1 VFYFIYTHL
10 RREYPVHEEA
20 ALPRVFDVLADTF
33 AQEEVTTCFALLGD
47 ANMNWATR
55 LEECGCRFIYVRHE
69 HCAVAAAMAYAR
81 KTRSVGV
88 ASVTCGPG
96 VTQLM
101 TALPAAVRASLP
113 LVVFAGEAPLKS
125 AWYNQG
131 IDQAPLVTGT
141 GAAYHSLHFPSGM
154 PTAIRDAFLQ
164 ARTERRPVV
173 LGIPFDLQNL
183 AWEGDV
189 VLPAPSRTLGG
200 PPSPLPPAKSEVARA
215 VQLVA
220 GAKRVVVFAGQGAVE
235 SGAGQACRDLA
246 AKTGG
251 LLTTTL
257 PARGLFHDDP
267 FCIGITGSFSTEVGL
282 ECLRQADLIV
292 AVGGS
297 LAFHAGGGG
306 QLWPNAEVLHI
317 DIEPRSVSQGQT
329 VASHHLRADARLGVE
344 AIMAALPASA
354 PSWRDN
360 ELADRI
366 RTEPADSANFDV
378 EPGLLDPRE
387 AVAALEEA
395 LPSEWELVNSSGHCS
410 AFFAQMPSRTNE
422 RFLTIREYGAIGNG
436 TSFAMGVAAAR
447 PDSPVVL
454 FDGDG
459 SMLMHI
465 QELETIQRHGMNI
478 LIVVMNDGAYGSEV
492 HKLRS
497 EGLSETGA
505 VFGFADFAGIARG
518 FGLHGRTITDIT
530 DIPAALEEFS
540 RGGGATVW
548 DVRVSDKVVS
558 RITRQ
563 AHPPRVLQQF

>member
-1 VFYFIYTHL
+1 MQQENT
-10 RREYPVHEEA
+10 
-20 ALPRVFDVLADTF
+20 RVYDVLAKTF
-33 AQEEVTTCFALLGD
+33 SQEQVTTCFALLGD

-55 LEECGCRFIYVRHE
+55 LAEEGCRFIYVRHE
-69 HCAVAAAMAYAR
+69 HCAVAAAMAYSR
-81 KTRSVGV
+81 KTLDVGV

-113 LVVFAGEAPLKS
+113 VVVFAGESPLKS

-141 GAAYHSLHFPSGM
+141 GAAYHRLHFPSQM

-164 ARTERRPVV
+164 ARIERRPVV

-183 AWEGDV
+183 PWKGDV
-189 VLPAPSRTLGG
+189 TLPTPSQELRDEPAPLL
-200 PPSPLPPAKSEVARA
+200 PSGTELAHA
-215 VQLVA
+215 VNLISD
-220 GAKRVVVFAGQGAVE
+220 AKRVVVFAGQGAVE

-251 LLTTTL
+251 VLTTTL

-267 FCIGITGSFSTEVGL
+267 FSIGITGSFSTEVGL
-282 ECLRQADLIV
+282 ECLQQADLIV
-292 AVGGS
+292 AVGCS

-306 QLWPNAEVLHI
+306 QLWPNAEVLHV
-317 DIEPRSVSQGQT
+317 DIQPRSISQGQT
-329 VASHHLRADARLGVE
+329 VAKHHLRADARLGME
-344 AIMAALPASA
+344 SITAELPTREQH
-354 PSWRDN
+354 WRDN
-360 ELADRI
+360 ELAERI
-366 RTEPADSANFDV
+366 RTQPADSAQFEI
-378 EPGLLDPRE
+378 EPDLLDPRE
-387 AVAALEEA
+387 AVATLEDL
-395 LPSEWELVNSSGHCS
+395 LPKDWELVNSSGHCS

-422 RFLTIREYGAIGNG
+422 HFLTIREYGAIGNG

-447 PDSPVVL
+447 PDSRVVL

-459 SMLMHI
+459 SALMHI
-465 QELETIQRHGMNI
+465 QELETMHRHNMRI
-478 LIVVMNDGAYGSEV
+478 LIVVMNDGAYGSEI

-505 VFGFADFAGIARG
+505 VFGFADLAGIAKG
-518 FGLHGRTITDIT
+518 FGLHGHTITDVSQ
-530 DIPAALEEFS
+530 IPAALEELEHIE
-540 RGGGATVW
+540 GPAVW
-548 DVRVSDKVVS
+548 DLRVSDKVVS

-563 AHPPRVLQQF
+563 AHPQRS

>member
-1 VFYFIYTHL
+1 M
-10 RREYPVHEEA
+10 REETT
-20 ALPRVFDVLADTF
+20 LPRVFDVLANTF
-33 AQEEVTTCFALLGD
+33 AQEEVSTCFALLGD

-55 LEECGCRFIYVRHE
+55 LEERDCRFIYVRHE

-81 KTRSVGV
+81 KTQSIGV

-113 LVVFAGEAPLKS
+113 LVIFAGEAPLKS

-141 GAAYHSLHFPSGM
+141 GAAYHSLHFPSRM

-183 AWEGDV
+183 PWEGEITLPTPSRMLADV
-189 VLPAPSRTLGG
+189 PTPSPPAPADVT
-200 PPSPLPPAKSEVARA
+200 RA
-215 VQLVA
+215 VQLIA
-220 GAKRVVVFAGQGAVE
+220 GAEHVVVFAGHGAVE
-235 SGAGQACRDLA
+235 SSAGAACRDLA
-246 AKTGG
+246 AKTLG

-267 FCIGITGSFSTEVGL
+267 FCIGITGSFSTDVGL
-282 ECLRQADLIV
+282 ECLKQADLVI
-292 AVGGS
+292 AVGCS

-317 DIEPRSVSQGQT
+317 DIEPRSVSQGQQ
-329 VASHHLRADARLGVE
+329 VARHHLRADARLGVE
-344 AIMAALPASA
+344 ALTAALSVHKQ
-354 PSWRDN
+354 SWRDN

-366 RTEPADSANFDV
+366 RTAPADAAHFDV
-378 EPGLLDPRE
+378 EQGLLDPRE
-387 AVAALEEA
+387 AVAALEDA
-395 LPSEWELVNSSGHCS
+395 LPAEWELVNSSGHCS
-410 AFFAQMPSRTNE
+410 AFFAQMPSRPNE

-447 PDSPVVL
+447 PNSKVVL

-459 SMLMHI
+459 SLLMHI
-465 QELETIQRHGMNI
+465 QELETMRRHDMNI
-478 LIVVMNDGAYGSEV
+478 LIVVMNDGAYGSEI

-518 FGLHGRTITDIT
+518 FGLLGRTITDVN
-530 DIPAALEEFS
+530 DIPAALAEFS
-540 RGGGATVW
+540 GNDGPAVW
-548 DVRVSDKVVS
+548 DLRVSDQVVS

-563 AHPPRVLQQF
+563 AHPPRK